1 MNVKCRIKKIACA
14 LLVLVLGIGLLSACG
29 DKEPHFGK
37 SKALPTSNSTES
49 EDTKVDNNI
58 CIIQELN
65 MIEETVT
72 VYNTVTT
79 RTLRYKYSLAT
90 QFLDKYGNES
100 SSLNFTPGTAVV
112 LGDKLKSNAL
122 SSIKMSDKT
131 WTQTGVTNYSINN
144 DNHRIY
150 IGNAQYSYTDNICV
164 YSGNESVSILSIGE
178 SDTLTIVG
186 KDSNILSIAVTT
198 GHGYIQFVN
207 TANFDGSMVQI
218 GSYIFAK
225 ITPDLLTEVPEGSYD
240 VTVANNGYGGT
251 VKCDVKRGEISVI
264 DLGNIEK
271 GGPKTCQLT
280 FVVSMPGVT
289 VFLDGNQVN
298 PNEALTVPYGVH
310 NVKVTATGFSDWSKI
325 LYVNSASAKIAIDLS
340 DENSSSSGTTN
351 TSNSTSNK
359 NSTNSSN
366 SSSSSSIDLDYL
378 STLSNMIGTLTGKSS
393 T

>member
-1 MNVKCRIKKIACA
+1 MNIKSRIKKISC
-14 LLVLVLGIGLLSACG
+14 LLIVLVLGITSLSACG
-29 DKEPHFGK
+29 DNEPHFGK
-37 SKALPTSNSTES
+37 AKALPTSNSTDS
-49 EDTKVDNNI
+49 EDSKVDNNI

-65 MIEETVT
+65 MLEETIT
-72 VYNTVTT
+72 VYNTATT

-131 WTQTGVTNYSINN
+131 WTQTGVTNYSINTN
-144 DNHRIY
+144 NHRIT
-150 IGNAQYSYTDNICV
+150 IGNATYSYNDNICV

-186 KDSNILSIAVTT
+186 KDSGILSIAVTT

-207 TANFDGSMVQI
+207 TANFDGTMVQI
-218 GSYIFAK
+218 GPRIFAK

-240 VTVANNGYGGT
+240 VTVASNGFGGT
-251 VKCDVKRGEISVI
+251 VKCDVKKGEISVI
-264 DLGNIEK
+264 DLGNIER

-289 VFLDGNQVN
+289 VYLDGNPVN
-298 PNEALTVPYGVH
+298 ANETLVVPYGVH
-310 NVKVTATGFSDWSKI
+310 NVKVTATGFNDWSKI
-325 LYVNSASAKIAIDLS
+325 LYVNSSSAKIAIDLS
-340 DENSSSSGTTN
+340 DENSTTNSSSNTN
-351 TSNSTSNK
+351 TNTTKK
-359 NSTNSSN
+359 NTTNSSN
-366 SSSSSSIDLDYL
+366 SSSSASSDLDYL
-378 STLSNMIGTLTGKSS
+378 STLSNMIGTLTGTGSN
-393 T
+393 

>member
-1 MNVKCRIKKIACA
+1 MNIRSKIMKLTCA
-14 LLVLVLGIGLLSACG
+14 LIVLMLSMTMLGGCG
-29 DKEPHFGK
+29 ENEPHFGK
-37 SKALPTSNSTES
+37 AKALPTSNSTENS
-49 EDTKVDNNI
+49 DSKVDNNI

-65 MIEETVT
+65 MIEETIT

-90 QFLDKYGNES
+90 QFLDKYGSES

-131 WTQTGVTNYSINN
+131 WTQTGVTNYTINKDAHKISI
-144 DNHRIY
+144 
-150 IGNAQYSYTDNICV
+150 GSATYSYTDNICV

-178 SDTLTIVG
+178 NDTLTIVG
-186 KDSNILSIAVTT
+186 KDSGVLSIAVTT

-251 VKCDVKRGEISVI
+251 IKCDVKKGEITVI
-264 DLGNIEK
+264 DLGNVER

-289 VFLDGNQVN
+289 VYLDGNPVN
-298 PNEALTVPYGVH
+298 ANETLTVPYGVH
-310 NVKVTATGFSDWSKI
+310 NVKVTATGFNDWNKI

-340 DENSSSSGTTN
+340 DESS
-351 TSNSTSNK
+351 TSNSTSGNNSSSTKK
-359 NSTNSSN
+359 NSTNTSN
-366 SSSSSSIDLDYL
+366 SSSSSSKDLDYL
-378 STLSNMIGTLTGKSS
+378 STLSNMIGTLTGNKSD
-393 T
+393 